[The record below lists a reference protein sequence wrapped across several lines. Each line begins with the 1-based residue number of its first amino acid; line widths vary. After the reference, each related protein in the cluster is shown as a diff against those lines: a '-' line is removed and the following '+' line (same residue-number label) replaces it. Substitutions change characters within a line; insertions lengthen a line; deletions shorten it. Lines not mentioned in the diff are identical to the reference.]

1 MKLAG
6 KVAIVTGGGSGI
18 GRAICRRIAAD
29 GAKVVVADYDIDGA
43 NAVAAEIAAG
53 GGEAVG
59 VAVDVRDVP
68 QTERMVAQAV
78 ERFGRVD
85 ILVNN
90 AGVFRM
96 APVLE
101 TTEAIWDFNV
111 DVNCKGVLF
120 CAQAA
125 ARQMIAQGGGG
136 KIVNLSSQAGRRGE
150 PLVLA
155 YCASKAAVISMT
167 QSMALAFAPH
177 GITVNA
183 VAPGIVDTPMWDV
196 VDREFAKYEGLAP
209 GAARKRAVDAIPIGR
224 IEQPEDVAN
233 AVAFLVSPDA
243 DYITQQTLNVDGGNV
258 PG

>member
-1 MKLAG
+1 MKLSG

-29 GAKVVVADYDIDGA
+29 GAKVVVADYNVDSA

-68 QTERMVAQAV
+68 QTERMVAQTV

-209 GAARKRAVDAIPIGR
+209 GAAPKRAVDAIPLGR